1 MSCRQTPQVPLIP
14 VRPFAYCLLIVTP
27 LLLLS
32 ASRSMAEGKEPGGS
46 FTAND
51 QYLEVSFHGGF
62 IWAHSKALDHLV
74 QDHFPLYQVSMW
86 QKASGTRDWHHH
98 YAFPDI
104 GLGFW
109 GGSLGYPDV
118 LGNAYALMPQIRLP
132 LVAGKRTELSIIHG
146 AGLGYITKPF
156 DRLTNYR
163 SNAVG
168 SRLNI
173 ALQSRV
179 SLTLTMSPQS
189 RLSVGFGLSHFSNG
203 AIKKPNLG
211 INIPTAFVS
220 LAFNRARLQALTEPD
235 HVSGSGSLAPPAV
248 ADIMMAEVRPQA
260 HAMLLSVYAG
270 GGLSRFDHRDET
282 LFAAWSLSTT
292 LSRPLSAKRRLGL
305 GGDFFYNHADKLIRD
320 PVTME
325 IRAAGHLL
333 KAGVHLA
340 YEQVFGRLDFVFQTG
355 YYLYAREKG
364 HGMIYNRAGLRY
376 QFAGGYLFGLGLKT
390 HTFTAEFLELAMGY
404 RFGQPGINQVKRP

>member
-1 MSCRQTPQVPLIP
+1 
-14 VRPFAYCLLIVTP
+14 LLIVSS
-27 LLLLS
+27 LMLLS
-32 ASRSMAEGKEPGGS
+32 TNHSIAEGNEPGRAFS
-46 FTAND
+46 VND
-51 QYLEVSFHGGF
+51 QYWEVSFHGGF

-74 QDHFPLYQVSMW
+74 QSHFPLYQVSMW
-86 QKASGTRDWHHH
+86 QKTPGTRDWHHH

-109 GGSLGYPDV
+109 GGSLGYPGV

-132 LVAGKRTELSIIHG
+132 LVTGKRTELSIIHG

-156 DRLTNYR
+156 DRLSNYR
-163 SNAVG
+163 SHAVG
-168 SRLNI
+168 SHLNI
-173 ALQSRV
+173 ALQSRI
-179 SLTLTMSPQS
+179 SLTMTTSPQS
-189 RLSVGFGLSHFSNG
+189 RLSVGLGLSHFSNG

-211 INIPTAFVS
+211 INIPTACLS
-220 LAFNRARLQALTEPD
+220 LAFNRARPQALAESD
-235 HVSGSGSLAPPAV
+235 DVSGSGSLTPPTG

-260 HAMLLSVYAG
+260 RTMILSVYAG

-292 LSRPLSAKRRLGL
+292 LSRPLSVKRRLGL
-305 GGDFFYNHADKLIRD
+305 GGDFFYNYADKLIRD

-390 HTFTAEFLELAMGY
+390 HTFTAEFFELAVGY
-404 RFGQPGINQVKRP
+404 RFGQPGVNPVKRP

>member
-1 MSCRQTPQVPLIP
+1 MITT
-14 VRPFAYCLLIVTP
+14 RPFIYCLLIVFF
-27 LLLLS
+27 LFMLS
-32 ASRSMAEGKEPGGS
+32 TNHGIAGGNEPKGSNPEGYRSWEAS
-46 FTAND
+46 
-51 QYLEVSFHGGF
+51 LHVGF

-74 QDHFPLYQVSMW
+74 QTHFPMYQVSMW
-86 QKASGTRDWHHH
+86 QKTSGTRDWHHH
-98 YAFPDI
+98 YALPHI
-104 GLGFW
+104 GVGFW

-118 LGNAYALMPQIRLP
+118 LGNAYALMPQVRLP
-132 LVAGKRTELSIIHG
+132 LLTRKRTELSIIHG

-168 SRLNI
+168 SHLNI

-179 SLTLTMSPQS
+179 SLTFRTSLQS
-189 RLSVGFGLSHFSNG
+189 RLSVGLGLSHFSNG

-211 INIPTAFVS
+211 INIPTVCLS
-220 LAFNRARLQALTEPD
+220 LAFNEGRQQSLAESD
-235 HVSGSGSLAPPAV
+235 HVSGSGSLPLPTGT
-248 ADIMMAEVRPQA
+248 DITMAEVRPQA
-260 HAMLLSVYAG
+260 QTMNLSVYAG

-282 LFAAWSLSTT
+282 LFGAWSLSTT
-292 LSRPLSAKRRLGL
+292 LSRTLSAKRRIGL
-305 GGDFFYNHADKLIRD
+305 GGDLFYNHADKLIRD

-325 IRAAGHLL
+325 IHAAGHLL
-333 KAGVHLA
+333 KAGMHLA

-376 QFAGGYLFGLGLKT
+376 LTAGGYLFGLGLKT
-390 HTFTAEFLELAMGY
+390 HTFTAEFFELAVGY
-404 RFGQPGINQVKRP
+404 RFGQPGVNPVKRP